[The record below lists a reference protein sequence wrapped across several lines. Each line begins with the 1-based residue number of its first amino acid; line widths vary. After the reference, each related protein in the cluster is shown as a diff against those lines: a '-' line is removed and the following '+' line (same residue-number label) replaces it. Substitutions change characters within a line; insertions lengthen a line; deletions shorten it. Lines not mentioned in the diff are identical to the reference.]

1 MMAPRPAV
9 MVGRGL
15 RKRCSRC
22 GTKVRFRRY
31 FKLPERCGSCGY
43 KFDREEGFFTGVYL
57 VNYGLTAAVLVL
69 SIFGFI
75 LYTVA
80 TDGGG
85 STVVFL
91 GIGFVIAIALPI
103 WFYPRAATIWASL
116 NMLMHPLE
124 PEEEA
129 DAVTWVAAQERAADR

>member
-1 MMAPRPAV
+1 MAQRPAV
-9 MVGRGL
+9 MVSRGV

-31 FKLPERCGSCGY
+31 FKLPERCSGCGY
-43 KFDREEGFFTGVYL
+43 VFDREEGFFTGVYL
-57 VNYGLTAAVLVL
+57 VNYGLTAVVLVL

-85 STVVFL
+85 STLVFL
-91 GIGFVIAIALPI
+91 GIGFLIAIVLPI

-116 NMLMHPLE
+116 NLLMHPLE

-129 DAVTWVAAQERAADR
+129 DAATWTAAQDR

>member
-1 MMAPRPAV
+1 
-9 MVGRGL
+9 MVGRGI
-15 RKRCSRC
+15 RKRCARC
-22 GTKVRFRRY
+22 GTKVGFRRY
-31 FKLPERCGSCGY
+31 FKLPDRCSGCGY

-57 VNYGLTAAVLVL
+57 VNYGITAAVLVA

-85 STVVFL
+85 STLVFL
-91 GIGFVIAIALPI
+91 GIGFAVAIVLPI

-116 NMLMHPLE
+116 NLLMHPLE

>member
-1 MMAPRPAV
+1 V
-9 MVGRGL
+9 MVSRGV

-22 GTKVRFRRY
+22 GTKVRFQRY

-75 LYTVA
+75 LYTAA
-80 TDGGG
+80 TDGG
-85 STVVFL
+85 STPVFL
-91 GIGFVIAIALPI
+91 GIGFAIAIVLPT

-116 NMLMHPLE
+116 NLLMHPLE

-129 DAVTWVAAQERAADR
+129 DAATWKAAQERLSDQ